1 MLKKKLQKQCPYFGE
16 KKRLEG
22 QTCDDVSLMWLNQLE
37 PHGKE
42 GRGLEDSSL
51 KLLQS
56 DGHIQELPFLLIGEV
71 GIDELLRVREE
82 IEIIKPWR
90 QQMETAD
97 WLETELA
104 AGLHST

>member
-1 MLKKKLQKQCPYFGE
+1 MSLFGGGA
-16 KKRLEG
+16 LGG
-22 QTCDDVSLMWLNQLE
+22 QTCDDVSLMWLDQLE

-56 DGHIQELPFLLIGEV
+56 DGHVQELPFLLIGEV

-97 WLETELA
+97 WLETELT